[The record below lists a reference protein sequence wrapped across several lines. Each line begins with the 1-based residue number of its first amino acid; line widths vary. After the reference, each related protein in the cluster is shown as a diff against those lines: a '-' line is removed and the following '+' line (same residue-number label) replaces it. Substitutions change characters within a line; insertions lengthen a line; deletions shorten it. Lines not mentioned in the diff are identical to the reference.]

1 MVVDVVV
8 TGVVVVDAVVEA
20 AVVVVVDAVVEGVV
34 VVVDAGV
41 EDVVVVVDAGVE
53 DVVVV
58 VDAGVEGVV
67 VVVDAGVEGVNILNE
82 EAGVKIDAVVDIVVG
97 GKELAEDLEKV
108 AVVVVAVEI
117 VVNVMPEAVEVAGLW
132 KPLCDPELS
141 DEPRDVPLSELED
154 DSDLL
159 LSSED

>member
-1 MVVDVVV
+1 MGCVVVDVVV

-20 AVVVVVDAVVEGVV
+20 AVVVVVDAVVEAAVVVVVDAVVEGVV
-34 VVVDAGV
+34 VVVDAVV
-41 EDVVVVVDAGVE
+41 ED
-53 DVVVV
+53 
-58 VDAGVEGVV
+58 VV

-108 AVVVVAVEI
+108 AVVVVAVEV
-117 VVNVMPEAVEVAGLW
+117 VVNVMPEAVEVPGLW